1 MPGETDHLL
10 IDGYNVIHAWPE
22 LRSLLGKSVD
32 AARERLI
39 ETCRVVREVD
49 GLRVTLVFD
58 SNRDTPQVET
68 PGEDQGYAVLYAPK
82 GVSADGL
89 IEQIVRRAK
98 KPAQCIVISRD
109 NLVLEAI
116 RATGGFGYFPEELL
130 DWVKRCEARLSVDL
144 DKRRKAT
151 RKQWKEDSPWDA
163 LG

>member
-1 MPGETDHLL
+1 MPNPRDHLL

-22 LRSLLGKSVD
+22 LEALLRRSVD
-32 AARERLI
+32 AARERLV
-39 ETCRVVREVD
+39 EACRVIREVD

-58 SNRDTPQVET
+58 SSRETVQVET
-68 PGEDQGYAVLYAPK
+68 PGEDQGYAVLFAPK

-98 KPAQCIVISRD
+98 KPEHCVVISRD
-109 NLVLEAI
+109 NLVLESI
-116 RATGGFGYFPEELL
+116 RAAGGFGYFPEELI
-130 DWVKRCEARLSVDL
+130 DWVKRSQERLRRDL
-144 DKRRKAT
+144 EVRKRAS

>member
-22 LRSLLGKSVD
+22 LRGLLGRSVD

-39 ETCRVVREVD
+39 ETCRVIREVD

-58 SNRDTPQVET
+58 SSRDTAQVET

-98 KPAQCIVISRD
+98 KPTRCVVISRD
-109 NLVLEAI
+109 NLVLEAV
-116 RATGGFGYFPEELL
+116 RASGGFGYFPEELL
-130 DWVKRCEARLSVDL
+130 DWVRRCEARLAADL
-144 DKRRKAT
+144 DKRKKAT
-151 RKQWKEDSPWDA
+151 KKQWKEDSPWDA